1 MLLVLVGGQSYDEDQ
16 SWIEFSDPQNAG
28 GTFQHLLVDLRPGR
42 LYVSATN
49 RLYQLD
55 GRLMKIEAVATTG
68 PQADNPLC
76 PPPPTADCHDAE
88 RVPTDAIS
96 KALALD
102 QRDQRLIVCTNLFQ
116 VPSYRQRCCKY
127 VGDEYKYEYLRFFH
141 RVLLEYFLSWNFAFR
156 HYVNNSSTLQ
166 IHAKRKKS
174 LFLFFLISV
183 RK

>member
-28 GTFQHLLVDLRPGR
+28 GTFQHLLVDLRSGR

-102 QRDQRLIVCTNLFQ
+102 QRDQRLIICTNLFQ
-116 VPSYRQRCCKY
+116 VQTT
-127 VGDEYKYEYLRFFH
+127 
-141 RVLLEYFLSWNFAFR
+141 VLSAEM
-156 HYVNNSSTLQ
+156 LQ
-166 IHAKRKKS
+166 
-174 LFLFFLISV
+174 V
-183 RK
+183 RR